1 MANGTGKME
10 TPSHGQQTIRP
21 RDQAHPHRGARTHQD
36 TEAPQPTLLRGE
48 WQSIVSPDPHR
59 TSQGVQTLKLQIEM
73 RYKLNGSNW
82 SAFIIHGPERRTP
95 SVVDVVETWGVVKS
109 STVESALALDGV
121 RDVMERTAFGDRWH

>member
-1 MANGTGKME
+1 
-10 TPSHGQQTIRP
+10 
-21 RDQAHPHRGARTHQD
+21 
-36 TEAPQPTLLRGE
+36 
-48 WQSIVSPDPHR
+48 
-59 TSQGVQTLKLQIEM
+59 LKLQIEM

-121 RDVMERTAFGDRWH
+121 RDVMERTAFGDRWHRAVSPEEAEGLLKRWRHRTSTLKNMTRQHKETVEL